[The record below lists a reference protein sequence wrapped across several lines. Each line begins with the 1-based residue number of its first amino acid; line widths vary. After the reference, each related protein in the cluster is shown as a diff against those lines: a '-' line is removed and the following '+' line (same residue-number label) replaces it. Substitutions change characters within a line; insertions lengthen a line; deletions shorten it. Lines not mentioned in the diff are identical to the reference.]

1 MVRGVE
7 IIRETTDVLVVA
19 FGHVERMDVELR
31 LTSLDPPEG
40 NARLGDDAEARAFV
54 GWLGLLHLLW
64 ELFGTDHPAPPPR
77 GDGNI
82 QAPST
87 EADVRHRVRPPP

>member
-1 MVRGVE
+1 MVVAMRSRLTDERPG

-19 FGHVERMDVELR
+19 PPHACAMDVELR

-40 NARLGDDAEARAFV
+40 DAHLSGDIEGRAFV

-64 ELFGTDHPAPPPR
+64 ELFGANETPAAVDAQ
-77 GDGNI
+77 G
-82 QAPST
+82 
-87 EADVRHRVRPPP
+87 E